1 MKTTGTLFGLLL
13 GVALITC
20 QTVYAQANTTT
31 NSPQNIGV
39 SNQVPDS
46 LIKAYGSLKALIVV
60 GDESVKH
67 FVPSAERLAD
77 FLRSL
82 GISVKE
88 LYPPYSTKENV
99 IKGSK
104 NVNIFVY
111 KGHGNDWGV
120 ICLDDGQMSNDA
132 IAENIKLAPNALVMY
147 NHVCTGA
154 GSSAGDRQSIT
165 YTTARDR
172 VFLNARPY
180 LNAGAGMY
188 YANNYFG
195 SDIVFFRKLLLGQ
208 KNMYDLYRETTSRLN
223 QTIEKIC
230 SYDKGI
236 VAGLS
241 SYYSGQKRK
250 ITTTSCNGQCRT
262 EMLPPAKSYD
272 IAFVAPSNYTF
283 RDLIKNSQQTRS
295 FLADQKK

>member
-1 MKTTGTLFGLLL
+1 MKSKIKKVSLLL
-13 GVALITC
+13 GVVFIVC
-20 QTVYAQANTTT
+20 QSICAQ
-31 NSPQNIGV
+31 S
-39 SNQVPDS
+39 SNVVPDS
-46 LIKAYGSLKALIVV
+46 LKKAYGSLKALIVV

-67 FVPSAERLAD
+67 LVPSAEQLAE

-88 LYPPYSTKENV
+88 LHPPYSTAENV
-99 IKGSK
+99 IKSSK

-111 KGHGNDWGV
+111 KGHGNDGGV

-172 VFLNARPY
+172 VFRNARPY
-180 LNAGAGMY
+180 LNTGAGMY
-188 YANNYFG
+188 YANNYYG
-195 SDIVFFRKLLLGQ
+195 KDIAFFRQLLLEQ
-208 KNMYDLYRETTSRLN
+208 KTMYDLYHETIEGLQ
-223 QTIEKIC
+223 QTLEKIC
-230 SYDKGI
+230 RYDKGI
-236 VAGLS
+236 VAGVS

-250 ITTTSCNGQCRT
+250 ITITSCNGQCRT

-283 RDLIKNSQQTRS
+283 RDLIKNLQKPRS